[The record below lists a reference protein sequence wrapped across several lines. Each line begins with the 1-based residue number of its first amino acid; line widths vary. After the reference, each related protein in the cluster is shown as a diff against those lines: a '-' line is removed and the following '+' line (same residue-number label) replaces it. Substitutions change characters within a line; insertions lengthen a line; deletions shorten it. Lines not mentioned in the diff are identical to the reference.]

1 MLSKEGDFI
10 KVQSKLKRNQNIQG
24 SKIMPVYI
32 IDNNS
37 QTKAGDSK
45 KIFHEKNKH
54 SHPRV
59 SYRFL
64 E

>member
-45 KIFHEKNKH
+45 KIFHEKTKT
-54 SHPRV
+54 V
-59 SYRFL
+59 IL
-64 E
+64 EYPTDS